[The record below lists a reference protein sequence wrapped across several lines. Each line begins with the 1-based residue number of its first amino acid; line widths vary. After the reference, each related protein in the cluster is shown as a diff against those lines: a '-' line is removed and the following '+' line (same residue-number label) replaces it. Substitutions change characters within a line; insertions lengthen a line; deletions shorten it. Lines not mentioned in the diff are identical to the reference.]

1 MQDTFSFV
9 CLSLAVHISIMRNC
23 TVVLHSVSSRLS
35 ASDLPTTRSSQGVNS
50 KNPPHRTAIR
60 RVRWGFQESST
71 SITLLG
77 EGLPVFA
84 LSSLYS
90 LTSPVRFCLPTSTL
104 LFSFCQPLRSRA
116 RYQSYYSRSIP
127 ASEFRT
133 GRIIGAQI
141 RTSSRPRSA
150 NYFRKHTA
158 SEPDALNPC
167 IILPSQIVNPGGT
180 TIAVDTNRTCDNFQQ
195 AGFKSACKSVQILW
209 RNVSATGRLEVS
221 IQCRSNT
228 VIQRLQLIVIIS
240 IANTNAVSPVIT
252 VLWHSISELTYDVTF
267 GPIESFQS
275 MKGSSV
281 LHAARLS
288 REETTTSG
296 T

>member
-1 MQDTFSFV
+1 LFFTVTLPFSPLPV
-9 CLSLAVHISIMRNC
+9 YQQHIHRKASIQR
-23 TVVLHSVSSRLS
+23 THPI
-35 ASDLPTTRSSQGVNS
+35 A
-50 KNPPHRTAIR
+50 TAIR
-60 RVRWGFQESST
+60 RERWGFQESST

-84 LSSLYS
+84 FSSLYS
-90 LTSPVRFCLPTSTL
+90 PTSPVRFRLPTSTL

-116 RYQSYYSRSIP
+116 RYQSCYSRSIP

-133 GRIIGAQI
+133 GRTIGARI

-150 NYFRKHTA
+150 NHFRKHTA

-180 TIAVDTNRTCDNFQQ
+180 TIAVDTSRKCDSSQQ
-195 AGFKSACKSVQILW
+195 AAFKSGCKPMPLLW
-209 RNVSATGRLEVS
+209 RYISSTGRPEVS
-221 IQCRSNT
+221 IPFRSDT
-228 VIQRLQLIVIIS
+228 VFHRLQLIEIIS
-240 IANTNAVSPVIT
+240 IASTNAVSAVTT
-252 VLWHSISELTYDVTF
+252 VLWHSISELTYNVTF

-281 LHAARLS
+281 LHAAPLS
-288 REETTTSG
+288 REETTTSDI
-296 T
+296 